1 MAVLKWRPQA
11 LKDLDAI
18 EAYYLDAS
26 PGYAPVFVAGVFE
39 RIQSLEKMPEM
50 GPMVPEIQDL
60 AIRELLY
67 RGYRVIYLFDKE
79 DEVVEILTIVHTSKS
94 FGGPTSQ

>member
-39 RIQSLEKMPEM
+39 RVRVLENMPEI
-50 GPMVPEIQDL
+50 GPLVPEIQDPS
-60 AIRELLY
+60 IRELLY
-67 RGYRVIYLFDKE
+67 RGY
-79 DEVVEILTIVHTSKS
+79 
-94 FGGPTSQ
+94 